1 MSAKIPLC
9 LITGFLG
16 CGKTTFLKH
25 LIQENRDRRYLY
37 LINDFSVLDVD
48 AQLLAEGGDGIISV
62 PGGSIFCKCLVT
74 EFVGQLKKISELD
87 ADNPIEGVIIEASG
101 MANPRV
107 IGTMLKETRLDAE
120 YELCTVLSVVE
131 PNSLRKLLCTL
142 PNIRAQIEASDAILL
157 NKTDLYEEPE
167 LAECE
172 ASIRAIN
179 DSAPIR
185 RTQFGDVEIDLWG
198 GVSAALELDG
208 EYAKC
213 RDPLYD
219 TFTTEHA
226 ERLDLDQLKEE
237 LLAREEDLLRV
248 KGYLRSENGAVYLC
262 YSKAGLR
269 VSDVPEYTGNY
280 GLAWIVPGDKSESIR
295 AWAETYSAS

>member
-16 CGKTTFLKH
+16 SGKTTFLKH
-25 LIQENRDRRYLY
+25 LIQENRERRYLY
-37 LINDFSVLDVD
+37 LINDFSALDVD
-48 AQLLAEGGDGIISV
+48 AQLLQEEGDGIISV

-74 EFVGQLKKISELD
+74 EFIGQLKKIAELE
-87 ADNPIEGVIIEASG
+87 NPIEGVIIEASG

-107 IGTMLKETRLDAE
+107 IGTMLQETRLDAQ

-131 PNSLRKLLCTL
+131 PNSLRKLLRTL

-157 NKTDLYEEPE
+157 NKTDLYAEPE

-172 ASIRAIN
+172 ASIREIN
-179 DSAPIR
+179 QIAPIR
-185 RTQFGDVEIDLWG
+185 RTQFGEVEIDLWG
-198 GVSAALELDG
+198 GISAALKLDG

-226 ERLDLDQLKEE
+226 EKLDLEALREQM
-237 LLAREEDLLRV
+237 LACEEDLLRV
-248 KGYLRSENGAVYLC
+248 KGYLRSENGTVYLC

-269 VSDVPEYTGNY
+269 FSEVPDYTGTH
-280 GLAWIVPGDKSESIR
+280 GLAWIVRGERSQSVR
-295 AWAETYSAS
+295 TWAESL